1 MGLPLTRAAL
11 DRAVPTMALGPVAVA
26 DGDTS
31 LARVLSLPRREPASP
46 ELIAALSAS
55 LRARPFNDAGEPNV
69 LRPAQAE
76 VLREAYE
83 YGGVFAPMQVGAGK
97 SLPTLLL
104 PTLLRSSRPVLMVPA
119 SLREKTRRDFA
130 RYRKDWFVRLPTIV
144 SYESMSRVDRD
155 TYLSGGPSS
164 LNPDLLMLDEAH
176 HVRNDSARTRK
187 VARCIEA
194 CKPVVVCL
202 SGTLITENLLDYHHQ
217 AVWCLNERAPVP
229 TRRTDAE
236 RWASALDRDL
246 GPLKRQPMGA
256 LEYIPGG
263 YHEWFRSSRGVV
275 PTSGSDCTA
284 SIQLSIWKPELPEA
298 LKQIIEGVSISSLR
312 PDGELLDE
320 WELPDCQ
327 SQLALGFYYVWNPLP
342 PDWWLAPRRAWRQFV
357 RDILDARL
365 EGFDSEAQIVNAL
378 DRGPELGIH
387 VVSDRPEVPGAE
399 EGLRLLTEWRN
410 VRDQFEPNTVPV
422 WIDDG
427 VLREAAAVAKREPTL
442 VWVRYRAAGQ
452 KLHELGLPYY
462 GGGQDPEGARGS
474 IALSIAA
481 HGTGRNMQA
490 WCRSLVLT
498 PMANA
503 DAWEQLIGRTHRSN
517 QRSDT
522 VYVQVIGTIDYH
534 SVTLGRVLSQA
545 HAIAHASG
553 FDHKLTI
560 ADWV

>member
-11 DRAVPTMALGPVAVA
+11 ERAVPTASFGPVAVA
-26 DGDTS
+26 DGDPVLT
-31 LARVLSLPRREPASP
+31 RVLMLPRREPASA
-46 ELIAALSAS
+46 ELVAVLSAAL
-55 LRARPFNDAGEPNV
+55 RTRERNDAGEPNE
-69 LRPAQAE
+69 LRAAQAE

-104 PTLLRSSRPVLMVPA
+104 PTLLRSARPVLMVPA

-144 SYESMSRVDRD
+144 SYEEMGRVDRED
-155 TYLSGGPSS
+155 LLLR

-176 HVRNDSARTRK
+176 HVRNDSARTRR

-202 SGTLITENLLDYHHQ
+202 SGTLMTENLLDYQHH

-229 TRRTDAE
+229 TRRADAE

-246 GPLKRQPMGA
+246 GPLKRIPMGA

-263 YHEWFRSSRGVV
+263 YHDWFRNSRGVV
-275 PTSGSDCTA
+275 PTSGSDCSA
-284 SIQLSIWKPELPEA
+284 SIQISMWTPELPAA
-298 LKQIIEGVSISSLR
+298 LKQIIAGVTISSLR

-327 SQLALGFYYVWNPLP
+327 SQLALGFYYVWDPLP
-342 PDWWLAPRRAWRQFV
+342 PEWWLWPRRQWRQFV
-357 RDILDARL
+357 RDVLDAHL

-378 DRGPELGIH
+378 DAEVPTH
-387 VVSDRPEVPGAE
+387 EVPGAD
-399 EGLRLLTEWRN
+399 EGRRLLTAWRA

-422 WIDDG
+422 WISDE
-427 VLREAAAVAKREPTL
+427 VLREAVAAAKREPTL
-442 VWVRYRAAGQ
+442 VWVRYRAAGL

-474 IALSIAA
+474 IALSISA

-490 WCRSLVLT
+490 WHRSLVLT
-498 PMANA
+498 PPANA
-503 DAWEQLIGRTHRSN
+503 DAWEQLIGRTHRAG

-522 VYVQVIGTIDYH
+522 VHVSVIGTIDYH
-534 SVTLGRVLSQA
+534 ATTMARILSQA
-545 HAIAHASG
+545 HAITRASG
-553 FDHKLTI
+553 FDHKLAI
-560 ADWV
+560 ADWT